1 MGGLKPPP
9 SPSLCA
15 VPACALWFRS
25 LQVLPNWMFTRLD
38 YLNIRGIFIGIPV
51 YKWLSFR
58 FRVLCLCGFANCV
71 IMLYCFLYTEHWN
84 GFAASQKFCKIW
96 PFLEK
101 TNKNARAQAIWKNWD
116 FCLCLN
122 LHEAFGHIKICF
134 PVFILCHFYPTMQ
147 LIIVISIF
155 LNYDWCI
162 GCFIFH

>member
-1 MGGLKPPP
+1 MLKKNAWRKIFLLNYFLFNFILFLQKSGGAKAPPP

-25 LQVLPNWMFTRLD
+25 LQVLPNCMFTRLD

-116 FCLCLN
+116 FCLMPESSWSVWP
-122 LHEAFGHIKICF
+122 H
-134 PVFILCHFYPTMQ
+134 
-147 LIIVISIF
+147 
-155 LNYDWCI
+155 
-162 GCFIFH
+162 